1 MARYSGSRGIV
12 YVSTSGTTSATNV
25 ISLTSWSLDRSADK
39 LDVTAFGDTNKVQV
53 LGLPDLSGSFDG
65 FWDDA
70 QTQIFAAA
78 TSSDGCHVYLYP
90 SSAAPTK
97 YAGGPAWLD
106 VSIKSGVNDAV
117 TISGTISARGSWSIA
132 L

>member
-12 YVSTSGTTSATNV
+12 YVSPSGSTSATNV

-65 FWDDA
+65 FWDDS

-78 TSSDGCHVYLYP
+78 QSADGCHVYLYP
-90 SSAAPTK
+90 SSSAPTK

>member
-1 MARYSGSRGIV
+1 MARYSGRNGVV
-12 YVSTSGTTSATNV
+12 YVSPSGSTSATNV
-25 ISLTSWSLDRSADK
+25 ISLTSWSLDRSVDK
-39 LDVTAFGDTNKVQV
+39 LDVTSFGDSNKVQV
-53 LGLPDLSGSFDG
+53 IGLPDISGSFDG
-65 FWDDA
+65 NWDDA

-78 TSSDGCHVYLYP
+78 ASTDGCHVYLYP

-106 VSIKSGVNDAV
+106 VSISSGVNDAV
-117 TISGTISARGSWSIA
+117 TISGTIAARGSWSIA